1 MRVST
6 LPRNELERH
15 NHLQA
20 RGFLPGPVLLTPPAC
35 KRLFGTLISL
45 GLCLLREELREMTS
59 PASCLATSSAST
71 SPSVASRL
79 CCRASAVG
87 GLCVASMF
95 CLSVNSATLQEEST
109 RTEIRI
115 WHPILRQMKVPG
127 NGVKG
132 RNPAASSHPTSGER
146 NVVHH

>member
-6 LPRNELERH
+6 LPRTELETH

-35 KRLFGTLISL
+35 KRLFGTLMSL
-45 GLCLLREELREMTS
+45 GLCLLREELLEMTS

-71 SPSVASRL
+71 SPVASRL
-79 CCRASAVG
+79 CCRASAVD

-95 CLSVNSATLQEEST
+95 CLPVNSATLQEEST

-115 WHPILRQMKVPG
+115 WHPILRHTKVPE

-132 RNPAASSHPTSGER
+132 RNPAASSRPTSGER
-146 NVVHH
+146 KVAHH